1 MRLRNRLGAL
11 AAGVLLVGFSLAA
24 TATAA
29 SAAPARSAPVAPL
42 AAGVFNPIRNIGD
55 GLHNG
60 KCLQPASTAETAQ
73 IVQMTCNGSL
83 AQNWKFDQVGTNHYM
98 IVNQLTGQ
106 CMNVFDGARNGGRVL
121 QTVCKRI
128 SNEEFNTGAAL
139 PAVTKIESR
148 ERFRDTGFCV
158 DVPGGRLNDEGLGV
172 QMYGCNGTAAQI
184 WILGFA

>member
-1 MRLRNRLGAL
+1 MRLRNKLGGL
-11 AAGVLLVGFSLAA
+11 AVATLLAGFGLA
-24 TATAA
+24 ATAA
-29 SAAPARSAPVAPL
+29 SASAAPTPAASVKPL

-60 KCLQPASTAETAQ
+60 KCLQPVSTDETAQ

-83 AQNWKFDQVGTNHYM
+83 VQNWKFDQVGTNHFM

-106 CMNVFDGARNGGRVL
+106 CMNVFDGAKNGGRVL

-128 SNEEFNTGAAL
+128 SNEEFNTGTAL

-148 ERFRDTGFCV
+148 ERFRDTGFCI
-158 DVPGGRLNDEGLGV
+158 DVPGGRLNDEGLAV
-172 QMYGCNGTAAQI
+172 QMFQCNGTAAQI